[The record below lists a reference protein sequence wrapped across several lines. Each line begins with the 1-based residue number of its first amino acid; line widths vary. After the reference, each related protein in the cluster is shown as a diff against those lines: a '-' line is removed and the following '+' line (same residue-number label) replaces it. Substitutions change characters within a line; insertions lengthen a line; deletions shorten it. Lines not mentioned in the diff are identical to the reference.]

1 MTARPNDLVTQLS
14 EWLAGTDLALLELSG
29 PGETILLRRNGA
41 GTEVETRAVS
51 VATTSTV
58 VRAGSVGVVLHSHP
72 LRSEPLVRVGQS
84 VVEGHTVALLRIG
97 LIVLAVQAPR
107 AGTVSRIVA
116 AHEATVGY
124 GDPLLEI
131 E

>member
-1 MTARPNDLVTQLS
+1 MTARQIDLVNQLS
-14 EWLAGTDLALLELSG
+14 EWLAGTDITLLELSG
-29 PGETILLRRNGA
+29 PGKTILLRRNG
-41 GTEVETRAVS
+41 TSTHVETPAAS

-58 VRAGSVGVVLHSHP
+58 VRAGSVGIVLRSHP
-72 LRSEPLVRVGQS
+72 LRSDPLVQVGES
-84 VVEGHTVALLRIG
+84 VTAGQTVALLKIG
-97 LIVLAVQAPR
+97 LILLAVQAPR

-116 AHEATVGY
+116 THEAAVGY